1 MLSDTLENTE
11 FKYFFVKK
19 FEWLDPTQREIYKGH
34 PKENRVYRGWHNK
47 DSGGYRIAPSLDQA
61 MWLEKLRQ
69 EPGMSDYTSDI
80 HEITKETILN
90 FIITEEDLT
99 SLATWIESDNKDLK
113 QVLFGN
119 KVPPQIIAVI
129 KRATDASNDSSS
141 LKGFVESAEELQSL
155 DPLAFEVIWGFI
167 DSILISMHEED
178 LESFDADFLAKGK
191 EGAVIN
197 ISNAMKSLNRYIGDN
212 RRTNRDP
219 EDLYKAMGHITNEIV
234 RSEIND

>member
-19 FEWLDPTQREIYKGH
+19 FDWLDPTQREIYKGH

-47 DSGGYRIAPSLDQA
+47 DSGGYRIAPSLTQA
-61 MWLEKLRQ
+61 LWLEKLKQ

-80 HEITKETILN
+80 HEITKETILD
-90 FIITEEDLT
+90 FLITEEDLT

-113 QVLFGN
+113 QALFGGQ
-119 KVPPQIIAVI
+119 VPPQIIAII
-129 KRATDASNDSSS
+129 KKATEDKGSKTFS
-141 LKGFVESAEELQSL
+141 GFVESAEELQSM
-155 DPLAFEVIWGFI
+155 DPMAFEVIWGFM
-167 DSILISMHEED
+167 DSLIIAMHEED

-219 EDLYKAMGHITNEIV
+219 EDLYKAMGHITNEII
-234 RSEIND
+234 RSEINE